1 MANKPYR
8 PRFAFRQVA
17 PDTIRIR
24 RYKQQNRLLPYLI
37 VGFLVWAMFGGAKA
51 CSTQAAAPGASPT
64 ATPAATS
71 K

>member
-1 MANKPYR
+1 VPDKPFR
-8 PRFAFRQVA
+8 PKYAFRQVA

-24 RYKQQNRLLPYLI
+24 RYKPPNRVLPYVI

-51 CSTQAAAPGASPT
+51 CSTQAANPATS
-64 ATPAATS
+64 ATPTPAVS